1 MSFNKVTLIGNLG
14 CEPQLKYTP
23 QGKAVCEFTVAT
35 SQRKKDGNEA
45 REETVWFNVT
55 VWDRQAEIARSY
67 LTKGKQVYVEGPLR
81 VEEYTDKS
89 GKPRYS
95 LEVTA
100 SHLELIGNRPE
111 NLAANNSQTANNRSE
126 PLFALANNP
135 AS

>member
-35 SQRKKDGNEA
+35 SQKKISGETK
-45 REETVWFNVT
+45 EETVWFNIT

-67 LTKGKQVYVEGPLR
+67 LTKGKQVYVEGPLKIEQY
-81 VEEYTDKS
+81 VDKS

-100 SHLELIGNRPE
+100 NHLELIGNKPE
-111 NLAANNSQTANNRSE
+111 SLLPSSISNQLELPNL
-126 PLFALANNP
+126 LATKVG
-135 AS
+135 

>member
-35 SQRKKDGNEA
+35 SQKKTGPETK
-45 REETVWFNVT
+45 EETVWFNIT
-55 VWDRQAEIARSY
+55 VWDRQAEIARTY
-67 LTKGKQVYVEGPLR
+67 LTKGKQVYVEGPLKIEQY
-81 VEEYTDKS
+81 VDKT

-100 SHLELIGNRPE
+100 NHLELIGNKPE
-111 NLAANNSQTANNRSE
+111 NLTSPTTQSSQLEIPFGLSK
-126 PLFALANNP
+126 

>member
-35 SQRKKDGNEA
+35 SQKKSSAEA
-45 REETVWFNVT
+45 KEETVWFNIT

-81 VEEYTDKS
+81 IEQYVDKS

-100 SHLELIGNRPE
+100 NHLELIGNRPE
-111 NLAANNSQTANNRSE
+111 NL
-126 PLFALANNP
+126 LP
-135 AS
+135 AITSPQAELPNLLTSKAS

>member
-35 SQRKKDGNEA
+35 SQKKSSGEA
-45 REETVWFNVT
+45 KEETVWFNIT

-81 VEEYTDKS
+81 IEQYVDKS

-100 SHLELIGNRPE
+100 NHLELIGNRPE
-111 NLAANNSQTANNRSE
+111 NLLPAVANPQAELPN
-126 PLFALANNP
+126 LLASK

>member
-35 SQRKKDGNEA
+35 SQKKISGETK
-45 REETVWFNVT
+45 EETVWFNIT

-67 LTKGKQVYVEGPLR
+67 LTKGKQVYVEGPLKIEQY
-81 VEEYTDKS
+81 VDKS

-100 SHLELIGNRPE
+100 NHLELIGNKPE
-111 NLAANNSQTANNRSE
+111 SLLPSSINNQLELPNL
-126 PLFALANNP
+126 LATKVG
-135 AS
+135 

>member
-35 SQRKKDGNEA
+35 SQKKGSSTETK
-45 REETVWFNVT
+45 EETVWFNIT

-81 VEEYTDKS
+81 IEQYVDKT

-100 SHLELIGNRPE
+100 NHLELIGNRSEGILPTI
-111 NLAANNSQTANNRSE
+111 ANNQLELPNLVPSK
-126 PLFALANNP
+126 

>member
-35 SQRKKDGNEA
+35 NQKKSSTEA
-45 REETVWFNVT
+45 KEETVWFNIT

-81 VEEYTDKS
+81 VEQYVDKA

-100 SHLELIGNRPE
+100 NHLELIGNRPE
-111 NLAANNSQTANNRSE
+111 NLLPSVASNQLEIPFAANK
-126 PLFALANNP
+126 

>member
-35 SQRKKDGNEA
+35 SQKKSGPEA
-45 REETVWFNVT
+45 KEETVWFNIT

-67 LTKGKQVYVEGPLR
+67 LTKGKQVYVEGPMR
-81 VEEYTDKS
+81 VEQYIDKS

-111 NLAANNSQTANNRSE
+111 NLLPSVVSNQLEIPFAANK
-126 PLFALANNP
+126 

>member
-35 SQRKKDGNEA
+35 SQKKASSGETKED
-45 REETVWFNVT
+45 TVWFNIT

-81 VEEYTDKS
+81 IEQYVDKS

-100 SHLELIGNRPE
+100 NHLELIGNRPE
-111 NLAANNSQTANNRSE
+111 SLLPTIANNQLELPN
-126 PLFALANNP
+126 LV
-135 AS
+135 ASKAS